1 MTMHHPSSLRMAAL
15 VSGLVLILCA
25 AGPAGAERVGLN
37 VGPSGLVK
45 DQWVWASEESP
56 AGPIVVVV
64 SLNEQLAFVY
74 RNGIRIGYSNVS
86 TGKKGY
92 ETPTGVFTVLEKSV
106 HHVSSIYHAKMPY
119 TERLTWGGISLHS
132 GGLPG
137 YPSSHGCVHLPLDF
151 SRLLFEADSMG
162 TTVVIANDHEGPSE
176 ASHPGFILSPSAL
189 EDDDQTKPVLGND
202 AYSWQPD
209 RAPDGPLSLLV
220 SAADQKLY
228 VYRAGIEIGVAHIHV
243 ADPESPVDEGVF
255 SVLIGK
261 ADHDDPWLPG
271 QPAHRW
277 LNIHGGDA
285 PGAETEE
292 QAVNRIHIPRYFSA
306 VIYEMI
312 KPGTT
317 LVITNLA
324 AAPHTKSES
333 GFVVVAAQEAQANGS

>member
-1 MTMHHPSSLRMAAL
+1 MTKKHTKSSGIAAL
-15 VSGLVLILCA
+15 VIGLILILGGTGTA
-25 AGPAGAERVGLN
+25 EAERVGLD
-37 VGPSGLVK
+37 VGPSDLIK
-45 DQWVWASEESP
+45 DQWVWAPEESP
-56 AGPIVVVV
+56 SGPIVVVV
-64 SLNEQLAFVY
+64 SLNEQLAYVY
-74 RNGIRIGYSNVS
+74 RNGIRIGYSNIS

-137 YPSSHGCVHLPLDF
+137 YPSSHGCVHLPLNF
-151 SRLLFEADSMG
+151 SHLLFEADSMG

-176 ASHPGFILSPSAL
+176 ASHPGFVLSPLPL
-189 EDDDQTKPVLGND
+189 EDDDRTRPVLGTD

-220 SAADQKLY
+220 SAADEKIY
-228 VYRAGIEIGVAHIHV
+228 VYRAGIEIGVAHIRI
-243 ADPESPVDEGVF
+243 ADPEIPIDEGVF
-255 SVLIGK
+255 SVLVGQG
-261 ADHDDPWLPG
+261 DLDDPWLPG
-271 QPAHRW
+271 KPAHRW
-277 LNIHGGDA
+277 LNVHGGDT
-285 PGAETEE
+285 PDAETEE
-292 QAVNRIHIPRYFSA
+292 QAANRIQIPLYFAA

-312 KPGTT
+312 EPGTT

-333 GFVVVAAQEAQANGS
+333 GFVVIAAQEG